1 MNPRKLSF
9 TSIKGDGGGD
19 FQGDGGV
26 DLYDDVITA
35 PSTNDAPPST
45 DNRQVEVCRTTYQLS
60 IVLQK
65 PFLGELMKN
74 INLCK
79 IDFGCNIVGK
89 SLRNDVSI
97 E

>member
-1 MNPRKLSF
+1 MHDMSNSWTMDKVNINSF
-9 TSIKGDGGGD
+9 TSMKGEGGGD

-35 PSTNDAPPST
+35 PSSNDAPPST

-65 PFLGELMKN
+65 LFSEN
-74 INLCK
+74 
-79 IDFGCNIVGK
+79 
-89 SLRNDVSI
+89 
-97 E
+97 